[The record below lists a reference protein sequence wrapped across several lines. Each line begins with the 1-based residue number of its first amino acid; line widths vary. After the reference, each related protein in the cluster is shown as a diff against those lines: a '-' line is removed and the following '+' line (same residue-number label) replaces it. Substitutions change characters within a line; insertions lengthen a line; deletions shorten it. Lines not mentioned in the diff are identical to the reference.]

1 MLSSTQYATAT
12 IYTFFSIEYQP
23 CTSINPAA
31 SHETLL
37 NYFTIALFINMYSYK
52 YYVDSW
58 IEISSQPSSSS
69 LSSNA
74 TSDDIVTTGLHVQS
88 DAQHHRR
95 RRRRLQHLATAAAAN
110 INYSHRVPSGEG
122 SSQDEYEE
130 SESESDQVLSSS
142 NEDISSRPRENVL
155 MLQTHSVESA
165 SETTFSSD
173 EDDTSTALAFNQNAP
188 SFTPQ
193 PNAFSHPPTSSQ
205 GQAYSRATDPSNR
218 SYIPAS
224 HSRLSATRTTTRRSS
239 QSSEHTSRHRRQHQ
253 QQQQHSPYS
262 MISPSHQADHDAALR
277 ASLSTLLSC
286 AAAARGLPKN
296 DSQPATSR
304 NNAENRVEPSSFRL
318 IPGSVAMDEDSGGE
332 QKSGYP
338 PTTTDG
344 ASPSRGASS
353 AVPRHITRQHK
364 QTLSDRSTNSPSP
377 TNTNAAQ
384 KAKRKASSSKDRST
398 ANPATSPSSKKSR
411 RATLGDSTAVVS
423 PTLMTWV
430 LSAGVVVLFSAIS
443 FSSGYALGRQVGRT
457 EAGNGIGMRSFGVNG
472 GNGSGGVNGLAG
484 NDCGSEAVKGGL
496 RRLRWGAAAA
506 GSSVSV

>member
-1 MLSSTQYATAT
+1 
-12 IYTFFSIEYQP
+12 
-23 CTSINPAA
+23 
-31 SHETLL
+31 
-37 NYFTIALFINMYSYK
+37 MYSYK

-69 LSSNA
+69 LSSGGA
-74 TSDDIVTTGLHVQS
+74 TDDIVTTGLNVQP
-88 DAQHHRR
+88 DAQHYRR

-110 INYSHRVPSGEG
+110 INYSRRVPSGEG

-142 NEDISSRPRENVL
+142 NEDMISHPRGRGLLLRENSL
-155 MLQTHSVESA
+155 EST

-188 SFTPQ
+188 TFTPQ
-193 PNAFSHPPTSSQ
+193 PNVFTHPSTSSQ
-205 GQAYSRATDPSNR
+205 AQAYSRATESNR
-218 SYIPAS
+218 SYVPAS
-224 HSRLSATRTTTRRSS
+224 HSRPSTSRTMTRRSS
-239 QSSEHTSRHRRQHQ
+239 QASVHASRHHRHQ
-253 QQQQHSPYS
+253 QQQQRHSPYS

-296 DSQPATSR
+296 DSQPQNGRS
-304 NNAENRVEPSSFRL
+304 NAETRVEPSSFRL
-318 IPGSVAMDEDSGGE
+318 VPGSVAMDEDSGGE
-332 QKSGYP
+332 QKGGHVRSMA
-338 PTTTDG
+338 TTENN
-344 ASPSRGASS
+344 SPNRGPSS
-353 AVPRHITRQHK
+353 AVPRHVTHQNKHA
-364 QTLSDRSTNSPSP
+364 LSERSTNPPSP
-377 TNTNAAQ
+377 VNANAAQ

-398 ANPATSPSSKKSR
+398 ANRAASPSSKKSR
-411 RATLGDSTAVVS
+411 RVALSDSVSGVS

-457 EAGNGIGMRSFGVNG
+457 EAGNGLGMGSFGVDG
-472 GNGSGGVNGLAG
+472 GNGSGRGLTG
-484 NDCGSEAVKGGL
+484 TDCGSEAVKGGL
-496 RRLRWGAAAA
+496 RRLRWGSVT